1 MMEPTGTEREM
12 GNIELELLEVELL
25 LDLDTVQSHSKAMPG
40 GPESQALDY
49 SGPKVFPHLA
59 LIAIY
64 LDPWGHRLRNDRPTK
79 SKAKPLLWLN
89 GNINQN

>member
-1 MMEPTGTEREM
+1 M
-12 GNIELELLEVELL
+12 
-25 LDLDTVQSHSKAMPG
+25 QSHSKAMPG
-40 GPESQALDY
+40 VPESQAPDY
-49 SGPKVFPHLA
+49 SGLKVFPHLA

-79 SKAKPLLWLN
+79 SKARPLLWLN